1 MSCSELSLA
10 AGEEL
15 AGTATAAR
23 RWLLVEMR
31 GGWGRDAVADSGLS
45 GEVRETLE
53 AFEGR
58 VLLIRRPGR
67 RHGVA
72 VVQAEATEGGGQAR
86 QLELGSLEDLPSADL
101 AAGSPLERPL
111 VLVCAHGRRD
121 ACCARLGVP
130 LHDAL
135 AAHLPA
141 GSLWQ
146 VSHLGGHRF
155 APNVLVVPFGVQ
167 LGRVPV
173 REAPAIAATLS
184 AGRIP
189 LDYYRGRTLYDA
201 PVQAAEIALRRRL
214 GLDGVGDLQL
224 LSHACNTVRFV
235 AGGREMTV
243 HVQELSGPTVP
254 ASCGAEPESTAT
266 WSVRIESER

>member
-15 AGTATAAR
+15 AGTATMAR
-23 RWLLVEMR
+23 RWLLVEAR
-31 GGWGRDAVADSGLS
+31 GGWGRDAIADSGLS

-53 AFEGR
+53 AFDGR

-86 QLELGSLEDLPSADL
+86 QLELDSLDDLPGADL
-101 AAGSPLERPL
+101 AAGSPLRRPL

-135 AAHLPA
+135 AAHFPA

-146 VSHLGGHRF
+146 SSHLGGHRF
-155 APNVLVVPFGVQ
+155 APNVLVVPSGIQ

-173 REAPAIAATLS
+173 REAAAVAATLS

-189 LDYYRGRTLYDA
+189 LDHYRGRTLYDA
-201 PVQAAEIALRRRL
+201 PVQAAEVALRRLL

-224 LSHACNTVRFV
+224 LDHAGNTVRFA
-235 AGGREMTV
+235 AGGRQVTA
-243 HVQELSGPTVP
+243 HVQELGGPAVP
-254 ASCGAEPESTAT
+254 ASCGGEPESTAT
-266 WSVRIESER
+266 WSVRLDE